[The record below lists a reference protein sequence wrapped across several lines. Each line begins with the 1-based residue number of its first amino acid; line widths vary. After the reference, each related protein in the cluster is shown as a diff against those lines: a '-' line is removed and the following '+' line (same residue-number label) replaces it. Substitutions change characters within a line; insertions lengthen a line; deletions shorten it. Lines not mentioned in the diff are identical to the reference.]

1 MKQSSLQFRKIS
13 LIEYLLGIKDERTF
27 DKIESSIQKK
37 LKSIKTVDIVFSM
50 NELVQS
56 AEFSSNQIKKGM
68 SYLKRIRGTIKK
80 MIRPYALLFSF

>member
-1 MKQSSLQFRKIS
+1 MKQSILQFRKIG

-27 DKIESSIQKK
+27 DKIESFIQKK

-56 AEFSSNQIKKGM
+56 AEFSNNQIKKDM
-68 SYLKRIRGTIKK
+68 SYLKKN
-80 MIRPYALLFSF
+80 